1 MIELQTALRIAGAVF
16 FLIALILGV
25 FRPNL
30 FELSPLKRAIRAYL
44 VVLAAMGIAMLLG
57 IVQTPNKAKSPL
69 EWRTDVEEALQ
80 FARDNQKPA
89 ILDAGASWCASCR
102 QLEEKTLKDAEVVKA
117 LENHV
122 TIHIDMTDFDPAQ
135 ERLAKLGI
143 QINEL
148 PKILFFMPDGRLNPG
163 ATLSDYEPPSKF
175 LDRIK
180 ESATYMEQAYDP
192 VGTWLSEKGI
202 FIALILVFLA
212 GLGVS
217 LTPCVFPMFP
227 IALPA
232 LAGIHRGDRSGQL
245 SFSKRLAR
253 ASAFLGGMVV
263 TYTTLG
269 IVSALLGK
277 GFGSW
282 LQHPIVTWTLV
293 IIFLLL
299 AMSYLKFFNLSLPS
313 GLTSKLGRRGDGLLG
328 LALFGGGIGIIAA
341 PCAGPVVV
349 GILAMIST
357 AGNVAL
363 GAIFMVAFSLG
374 LGSLFFALSL
384 FTSMLD
390 RLPRGGPFMERIEI
404 GFAIALTTVAI
415 YYASTVM

>member
-1 MIELQTALRIAGAVF
+1 MIDLQTTLRIAGAVF
-16 FLIALILGV
+16 FLIAVILGV

-102 QLEEKTLKDAEVVKA
+102 QLEEKTLNDAEVVKA

-192 VGTWLSEKGI
+192 VGTWLS
-202 FIALILVFLA
+202 
-212 GLGVS
+212 
-217 LTPCVFPMFP
+217 
-227 IALPA
+227 
-232 LAGIHRGDRSGQL
+232 
-245 SFSKRLAR
+245 
-253 ASAFLGGMVV
+253 
-263 TYTTLG
+263 
-269 IVSALLGK
+269 
-277 GFGSW
+277 
-282 LQHPIVTWTLV
+282 
-293 IIFLLL
+293 
-299 AMSYLKFFNLSLPS
+299 
-313 GLTSKLGRRGDGLLG
+313 
-328 LALFGGGIGIIAA
+328 
-341 PCAGPVVV
+341 
-349 GILAMIST
+349 
-357 AGNVAL
+357 
-363 GAIFMVAFSLG
+363 
-374 LGSLFFALSL
+374 
-384 FTSMLD
+384 
-390 RLPRGGPFMERIEI
+390 
-404 GFAIALTTVAI
+404 
-415 YYASTVM
+415 

>member
-1 MIELQTALRIAGAVF
+1 MSR
-16 FLIALILGV
+16 
-25 FRPNL
+25 RP
-30 FELSPLKRAIRAYL
+30 A
-44 VVLAAMGIAMLLG
+44 
-57 IVQTPNKAKSPL
+57 T
-69 EWRTDVEEALQ
+69 
-80 FARDNQKPA
+80 ARDNQKPA
-89 ILDAGASWCASCR
+89 ILTLAPVGAPHAGNLR
-102 QLEEKTLKDAEVVKA
+102 KTLNDAEVVKA

-135 ERLAKLGI
+135 ERWPNLGFRLMSC
-143 QINEL
+143 QN
-148 PKILFFMPDGRLNPG
+148 PVFMPDGRLNPG

-202 FIALILVFLA
+202 FIALLLVFLA

-282 LQHPIVTWTLV
+282 LQHPIVT
-293 IIFLLL
+293 
-299 AMSYLKFFNLSLPS
+299 
-313 GLTSKLGRRGDGLLG
+313 
-328 LALFGGGIGIIAA
+328 
-341 PCAGPVVV
+341 
-349 GILAMIST
+349 
-357 AGNVAL
+357 
-363 GAIFMVAFSLG
+363 
-374 LGSLFFALSL
+374 
-384 FTSMLD
+384 
-390 RLPRGGPFMERIEI
+390 
-404 GFAIALTTVAI
+404 
-415 YYASTVM
+415 